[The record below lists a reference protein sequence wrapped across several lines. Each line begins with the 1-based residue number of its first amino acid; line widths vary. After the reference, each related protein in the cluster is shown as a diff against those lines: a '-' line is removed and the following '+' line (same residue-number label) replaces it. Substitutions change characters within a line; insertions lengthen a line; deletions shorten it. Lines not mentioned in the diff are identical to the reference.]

1 MRGQYGQRNPFFM
14 YQGTYGYVL
23 PTDGDKKEKLVTKSI
38 VLDIRTSPAQC
49 GTIVCAEEN

>member
-1 MRGQYGQRNPFFM
+1 MRGQYGKRNPFFM

-49 GTIVCAEEN
+49 GTIVCAEEK

>member
-1 MRGQYGQRNPFFM
+1 MRGQYGKRNPFFM

-23 PTDGDKKEKLVTKSI
+23 PTNGDKKEKLVTKSI

>member
-1 MRGQYGQRNPFFM
+1 MRGQYGKRNPFFM

-49 GTIVCAEEN
+49 GTIVCADEN

>member
-1 MRGQYGQRNPFFM
+1 MRGQYGKRNPFFI